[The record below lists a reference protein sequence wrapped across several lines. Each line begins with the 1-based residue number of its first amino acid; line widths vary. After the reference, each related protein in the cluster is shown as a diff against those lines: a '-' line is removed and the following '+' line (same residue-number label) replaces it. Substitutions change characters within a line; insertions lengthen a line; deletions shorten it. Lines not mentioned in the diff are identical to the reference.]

1 MSVIYLDQTVYDG
14 CDFIGT
20 ISRSSGQIPGLNKLS
35 VSIELP
41 IDVEL
46 PKNVRI
52 ISCKLSEDTANRID
66 FATGFYLGASAK
78 PVANDTKFLWTF
90 EIADVLYFLSNSK
103 PIINYKNTTTVLG
116 HARDLAVLAERTNPG
131 NVGYRYLDIQ
141 SEPDSEPFLLDL
153 TGDTYN
159 LATAYEE
166 LKKASGYEFVV
177 QEVGWANP
185 EALFN
190 TPGSAITRLLFRPI
204 GSNTNLAPIPVI
216 TYDPTSPTF
225 CQDFPLT
232 DFTFSFSTQA
242 FSSVRFIGKNGTK
255 AKDLGETLQTSYSER
270 LSFLIRKPSP
280 VAGVTDF
287 QLTLVLPNEINELN
301 QVLLT
306 APTIQLAVVEP
317 YDPNGTLNPGECYF
331 DRASNP
337 PKIVFR
343 SGDVNAF
350 TDDKTCYA
358 LVNYVFIQVEET
370 NSAQASQLSAGT
382 HGAIAK
388 SYEIIKNES
397 VSDFPIATEAALV
410 RLEQITKLKF
420 NASGKRRTTTENWL
434 NEQTVIFNIPSQG
447 FFNILTKVSNANAT
461 LSGKV
466 SESTLAGELRD
477 EIIYNS
483 LTFTSVDTLFANVKN
498 RLAPTT
504 RPALPTYREVP
515 YTAPPTLCPIFNVTG
530 NFSGDY
536 NIYYLTT
543 SDPNY
548 SVLTGAGINVDSANQ
563 TLSYPL
569 SKAGSASFSIDLT
582 NVDYANVPSLY
593 LNIASVININSTEY
607 NPRLF
612 YTDGINTFPAILGTI
627 TVPPG
632 QQLQLNYEAGG
643 DLFDNF
649 EAISTRNLPFP
660 LYAGFPS
667 PSSLFMQFLA
677 RVNIIVDPQDLPPEG
692 TYARLEMQVSFGGTT
707 FIDEWIQVE
716 ADGTTTGSS
725 NAGST
730 FTDSVGGSAEAY
742 LGTTQQLELRLFIHR
757 PSLKYN
763 IDPLFIALGN
773 LDGLLNRVLNF
784 PFPDPPDDPPTIGA
798 THKVFI
804 QDIETVSL
812 EIPTG
817 AETDSRTIDLTT
829 YLGQVVEVRLETA
842 LDIDQIS
849 NYVVQGEI
857 RTDMTINCVDIEG
870 PDPGGGGSG
879 GSGGS

>member
-1 MSVIYLDQTVYDG
+1 MSVIYLDQTVYEG
-14 CDFIGT
+14 CDLIGT
-20 ISRSSGQIPGLNKLS
+20 ISRSSGQTPGLNKLS

-41 IDVEL
+41 IDAEL

-52 ISCKLSEDTANRID
+52 ISCKLSEDTANRVD

-78 PVANDTKFLWTF
+78 PVANHTKFLWTF
-90 EIADVLYFLSNSK
+90 EIVDVLYFLSNSK
-103 PIINYKNTTTVLG
+103 PIINYKNSTTLLG
-116 HARDLAVLAERTNPG
+116 HARDLAVLAERTNAG

-141 SEPDSEPFLLDL
+141 AEPDSEPFLLDL

-270 LSFLIRKPSP
+270 LSFLIKKPSP

-306 APTIQLAVVEP
+306 APTIQLTVVEP

-350 TDDKTCYA
+350 TDDKTCYT

-382 HGAIAK
+382 HGAIPK

-397 VSDFPIATEAALV
+397 VSDFPTATEAALV

-461 LSGKV
+461 
-466 SESTLAGELRD
+466 
-477 EIIYNS
+477 
-483 LTFTSVDTLFANVKN
+483 
-498 RLAPTT
+498 
-504 RPALPTYREVP
+504 
-515 YTAPPTLCPIFNVTG
+515 
-530 NFSGDY
+530 
-536 NIYYLTT
+536 
-543 SDPNY
+543 
-548 SVLTGAGINVDSANQ
+548 
-563 TLSYPL
+563 
-569 SKAGSASFSIDLT
+569 
-582 NVDYANVPSLY
+582 
-593 LNIASVININSTEY
+593 
-607 NPRLF
+607 
-612 YTDGINTFPAILGTI
+612 
-627 TVPPG
+627 
-632 QQLQLNYEAGG
+632 
-643 DLFDNF
+643 
-649 EAISTRNLPFP
+649 
-660 LYAGFPS
+660 
-667 PSSLFMQFLA
+667 
-677 RVNIIVDPQDLPPEG
+677 
-692 TYARLEMQVSFGGTT
+692 
-707 FIDEWIQVE
+707 
-716 ADGTTTGSS
+716 
-725 NAGST
+725 
-730 FTDSVGGSAEAY
+730 
-742 LGTTQQLELRLFIHR
+742 
-757 PSLKYN
+757 
-763 IDPLFIALGN
+763 
-773 LDGLLNRVLNF
+773 
-784 PFPDPPDDPPTIGA
+784 
-798 THKVFI
+798 
-804 QDIETVSL
+804 
-812 EIPTG
+812 
-817 AETDSRTIDLTT
+817 
-829 YLGQVVEVRLETA
+829 
-842 LDIDQIS
+842 
-849 NYVVQGEI
+849 
-857 RTDMTINCVDIEG
+857 
-870 PDPGGGGSG
+870 
-879 GSGGS
+879 